1 MLIKPENCTM
11 ASVEVTPGAINV
23 RCWVMAGPGAAAL
36 SYTMETGQ
44 MIIVLSSHD
53 LWILGTSSCTLSAGA
68 TQPLSIPL
76 PSRGRGTGGS
86 MI

>member
-1 MLIKPENCTM
+1 M

-68 TQPLSIPL
+68 TRALSIPL

>member
-23 RCWVMAGPGAAAL
+23 RCWVMAGPGSAAL

-53 LWILGTSSCTLSAGA
+53 LWILGTSTLSAGTTRA
-68 TQPLSIPL
+68 LSIPL
-76 PSRGRGTGGS
+76 PSRGRGIGGS

>member
-1 MLIKPENCTM
+1 M
-11 ASVEVTPGAINV
+11 SGVEVTPGAINV

-68 TQPLSIPL
+68 TIVNTFTKQRTWDRRLNDIMSQSIV
-76 PSRGRGTGGS
+76 
-86 MI
+86 